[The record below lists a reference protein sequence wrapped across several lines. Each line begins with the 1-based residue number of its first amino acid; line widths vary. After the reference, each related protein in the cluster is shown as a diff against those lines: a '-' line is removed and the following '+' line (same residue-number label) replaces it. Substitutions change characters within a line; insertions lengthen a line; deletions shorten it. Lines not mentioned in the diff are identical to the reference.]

1 MECFL
6 LIVVT
11 FLSGETEAV
20 IQSCFQEKLF
30 WKYAANLKENAH
42 VKVQSNFIEIA
53 LRHGCSP
60 VNLLHIFGTPFP
72 RNTSEWLSLALEG
85 FLGTLALKALGHSV
99 TWAIG
104 HWRGTWELRHVGTR
118 VTLFS

>member
-20 IQSCFQEKLF
+20 IQSCSQEKLF

-60 VNLLHIFGTPFP
+60 VNLLHLFRAPFSKNTFGGLLLNQGRF
-72 RNTSEWLSLALEG
+72 RLS
-85 FLGTLALKALGHSV
+85 FITLDHYERFFHIK
-99 TWAIG
+99 
-104 HWRGTWELRHVGTR
+104 
-118 VTLFS
+118 